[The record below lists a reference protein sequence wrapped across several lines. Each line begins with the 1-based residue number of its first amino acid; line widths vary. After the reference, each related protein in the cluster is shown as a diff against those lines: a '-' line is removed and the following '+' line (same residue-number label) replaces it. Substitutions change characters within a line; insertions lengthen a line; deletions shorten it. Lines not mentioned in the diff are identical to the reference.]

1 MNVENTAKI
10 VGINHQTF
18 RQKMASYKRHPGS
31 LVVLLLTILAAVI
44 TAGVLLSLIVY
55 IMVMGVP
62 NIRLSMFA
70 WKYTTENC
78 SMLPSILNTL
88 MMTVLTLVIAV
99 PIGVFSAIYL
109 VEYSNRGSK
118 FQMTLVKIIRMTT
131 ETLQGIPSI
140 VFGLFGFLAFA
151 VTCKFSYSLLGGA
164 ITMALMVLPLIMR
177 TTEEA
182 LLSVPDSYREG
193 SFGLGAG
200 RLRTIFRIILPSA
213 VPGILAGIGLFFVLL
228 HWLGGF
234 LWCMNLELLTVPQQ
248 ESIRTLLA
256 QSGIWEGCRPS
267 QAELA
272 QAQQLLEASGDF
284 GWVSLN
290 FTGGCLTAEGTPLQQ
305 AHAESPAQNTGLY
318 ARAGGEVLAVNIASG
333 FAQVQP
339 GQYVGSGMLLAA
351 AEKLDRSGAPVP
363 QPASGTVT
371 ARVRL
376 AYTGQQ
382 AFTQQRP
389 VLTGACAERRTLT
402 LLGRSWQLPGS
413 GALPEDVPPRVR
425 WLPLRLGRLA
435 LPGCVQETTCWARE
449 TQEQTFTPETAAA
462 LARRSARLQLLQD
475 YPDAVIESE
484 HDFASTTATAAVCR
498 AVFVFC
504 ANIAEPRSA
513 TAASG

>member
-1 MNVENTAKI
+1 M
-10 VGINHQTF
+10 
-18 RQKMASYKRHPGS
+18 KRR
-31 LVVLLLTILAAVI
+31 IQAAD
-44 TAGVLLSLIVY
+44 S
-55 IMVMGVP
+55 
-62 NIRLSMFA
+62 IRF
-70 WKYTTENC
+70 Y
-78 SMLPSILNTL
+78 
-88 MMTVLTLVIAV
+88 V
-99 PIGVFSAIYL
+99 
-109 VEYSNRGSK
+109 RGRGA
-118 FQMTLVKIIRMTT
+118 QR
-131 ETLQGIPSI
+131 
-140 VFGLFGFLAFA
+140 
-151 VTCKFSYSLLGGA
+151 LLGQA
-164 ITMALMVLPLIMR
+164 AQ
-177 TTEEA
+177 A
-182 LLSVPDSYREG
+182 
-193 SFGLGAG
+193 GLKLERIAPQADGFTAVMSGAG
-200 RLRTIFRIILPSA
+200 WAKLCQLAGAGGWQVIQMQRRGPGPLAERLLRR
-213 VPGILAGIGLFFVLL
+213 PGILAGIGLFFVLL

-234 LWCMNLELLTVPQQ
+234 LWCMDLELLTVPQQ

-272 QAQQLLEASGDF
+272 QAQQLLEASSDF

-305 AHAESPAQNTGLY
+305 AHAEPP
-318 ARAGGEVLAVNIASG
+318 
-333 FAQVQP
+333 AQVQP
-339 GQYVGSGMLLAA
+339 GQYVGNGMLLAA
-351 AEKLDRSGAPVP
+351 AEKLDRSGVPVP

-484 HDFASTTATAAVCR
+484 RDFASTTATAAVCR

-513 TAASG
+513 PAASG